1 MEERS
6 QSVQSIVVL
15 VAAAG
20 QAPLRTLPV
29 EHEEESFALVG
40 VGSEAT
46 IANRDVAVPIEQ
58 AIATALDG
66 REIDVR
72 VVPRQPYRIA
82 RANYPSPG
90 RSAEWVAVPRS
101 SAIAFRYRHTYH
113 GRPRTERWMRE
124 STLGGLLVFAAA
136 MGFGTL
142 AIFGKLAEAAGLSRP
157 TLLFF
162 RFLVGA
168 AIVWAVL
175 LGRGEA
181 VRLDGRPLRATVV
194 LGVIYA
200 LLTLAYFWGLSFLT
214 ASLTGIVFYTYPIY
228 VFVLSVVVL
237 DEPLTPPVVAALTLA
252 LAGVV
257 LVVGVES
264 ATVDLRGV
272 ALVVTAAIAYAGY
285 NVAGRVL
292 TAATSPRVLT
302 GYVLVAAVGTL
313 TVRWVLAG
321 ATLPRTSTHW
331 WIILGI
337 GVLGTGIPLVF
348 LYEGLGRL
356 EATRVSIIST
366 MEPVATVFLGVTI
379 LDETLAPSTVVGGVL
394 VLTGVTLVQV
404 TREQRQWLLSKV
416 GLH

>member
-1 MEERS
+1 
-6 QSVQSIVVL
+6 
-15 VAAAG
+15 
-20 QAPLRTLPV
+20 
-29 EHEEESFALVG
+29 
-40 VGSEAT
+40 
-46 IANRDVAVPIEQ
+46 
-58 AIATALDG
+58 
-66 REIDVR
+66 
-72 VVPRQPYRIA
+72 
-82 RANYPSPG
+82 
-90 RSAEWVAVPRS
+90 
-101 SAIAFRYRHTYH
+101 
-113 GRPRTERWMRE
+113 
-124 STLGGLLVFAAA
+124 
-136 MGFGTL
+136 
-142 AIFGKLAEAAGLSRP
+142 
-157 TLLFF
+157 
-162 RFLVGA
+162 
-168 AIVWAVL
+168 
-175 LGRGEA
+175 
-181 VRLDGRPLRATVV
+181 
-194 LGVIYA
+194 
-200 LLTLAYFWGLSFLT
+200 
-214 ASLTGIVFYTYPIY
+214 
-228 VFVLSVVVL
+228 
-237 DEPLTPPVVAALTLA
+237 
-252 LAGVV
+252 
-257 LVVGVES
+257 
-264 ATVDLRGV
+264 
-272 ALVVTAAIAYAGY
+272 VTAAIAYAGY